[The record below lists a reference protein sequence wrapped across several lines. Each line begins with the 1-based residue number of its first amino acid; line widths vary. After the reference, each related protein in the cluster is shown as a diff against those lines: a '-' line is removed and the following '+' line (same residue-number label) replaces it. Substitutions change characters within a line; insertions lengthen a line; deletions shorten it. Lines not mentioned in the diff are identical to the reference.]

1 MICPRDTVAAGG
13 RRMQFAGREKLPI
26 AMGVWHRLRLRL
38 EGNRFMA
45 WLDETMLFEA
55 QESRIAGAG
64 RVAPWSIA
72 DSHTVFEVPRIE
84 TLR

>member
-1 MICPRDTVAAGG
+1 MISPRDGAAAGG
-13 RRMQFAGREKLPI
+13 RRVQVAGRQNLPI

-55 QESRIAGAG
+55 QDFRIAGAG
-64 RVAPWSIA
+64 RVALWSIA
-72 DSHTVFEVPRIE
+72 DSQTVFETPRIE